1 MDIAAEKLN
10 IIQWLNDINDKK
22 VIHQLLSLKE
32 SFEENAL
39 LEKEVKDAIDLGLR
53 SIEQG
58 KLRLHDEVVDL
69 TKDKYP
75 ELFKLRWV
83 IR

>member
-75 ELFKLRWV
+75 ELFKLR
-83 IR
+83 

>member
-39 LEKEVKDAIDLGLR
+39 VEKEVKDAIDLGLR

-75 ELFKLRWV
+75 ELFKLR
-83 IR
+83 